1 MVNNTQTLSIESET
15 TNLLNDITEDVI
27 IEQETNVIIS
37 YGANADRAAISETT
51 LEILRRVGRA
61 SDNYEIF
68 ITSTA
73 RTPYDQA
80 RIMYN
85 NIVRN
90 GIAEQR
96 RTYRE
101 PGQRVLDV
109 YEEQQRLRSDRQQT
123 ISAMEERIIELG
135 PSNVSR
141 HCADHNQINV
151 FDVAISR
158 LTNSERF
165 LTEIRAQADRVLD
178 ENNCYHI
185 EINQ

>member
-27 IEQETNVIIS
+27 IEQETNVNIS

-109 YEEQQRLRSDRQQT
+109 YEEQQRLRSDRHKLYLQWK
-123 ISAMEERIIELG
+123 
-135 PSNVSR
+135 
-141 HCADHNQINV
+141 NV

>member
-27 IEQETNVIIS
+27 IEQETNVNIS

-109 YEEQQRLRSDRQQT
+109 L
-123 ISAMEERIIELG
+123 
-135 PSNVSR
+135 
-141 HCADHNQINV
+141 
-151 FDVAISR
+151 
-158 LTNSERF
+158 
-165 LTEIRAQADRVLD
+165 
-178 ENNCYHI
+178 
-185 EINQ
+185 